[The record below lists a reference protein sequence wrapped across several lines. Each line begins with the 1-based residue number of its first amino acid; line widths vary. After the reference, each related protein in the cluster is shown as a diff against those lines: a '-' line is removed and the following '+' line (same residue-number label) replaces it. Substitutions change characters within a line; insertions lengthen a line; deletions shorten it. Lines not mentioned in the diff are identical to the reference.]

1 MSLFIT
7 SGKRFADLSL
17 EEYEGKRYL
26 HEDLGC
32 IITVTKVDPSIGTCV
47 LSFSNGNEPT
57 GATPLF
63 LLSHVEYLADV

>member
-7 SGKRFADLSL
+7 SGKRFADLPL
-17 EEYEGKRYL
+17 DEYEGKRYL

-32 IITVTKVDPSIGTCV
+32 VITVIDVDLVNKTCE
-47 LSFSNGNEPT
+47 LSFSNGIEPT
-57 GATPLF
+57 GSTPLF